1 MISNMLRIIVVQRN
15 IPNVGSL
22 GNTIISSSEVMY
34 LLPNLHATRIP
45 LKQAPSTKLFFS
57 VNSPIA
63 AQQAVLDTISEGVT
77 GEYLNQQSEN
87 VLMASPYGEF
97 MGKGLGH
104 GVGLEVH
111 ESPFMNR
118 DCPLI
123 IEKGCVITVESGI
136 YIPDWGGVR
145 IEDDVVLTD
154 EGLKILSSSPKELLE
169 L

>member
-1 MISNMLRIIVVQRN
+1 MPCGIAHRA
-15 IPNVGSL
+15 PNKRMVAKE
-22 GNTIISSSEVMY
+22 ISSE
-34 LLPNLHATRIP
+34 PN
-45 LKQAPSTKLFFS
+45 
-57 VNSPIA
+57 
-63 AQQAVLDTISEGVT
+63 
-77 GEYLNQQSEN
+77 
-87 VLMASPYGEF
+87 
-97 MGKGLGH
+97 

-123 IEKGCVITVESGI
+123 IEKGCVITVEPGI

-154 EGLKILSSSPKELLE
+154 DGLKILNSSAKELLE